1 MAEAEVVG
9 MVLLALS
16 TILGV
21 FGLIAKPML
30 RLDQT
35 ITRLE
40 ITLEHIQGQAKNV
53 EETISVH
60 ETRLDRAEDRLTEH
74 DYRLR
79 AVEGREY
86 GERERN
92 RRQAQ

>member
-1 MAEAEVVG
+1 MAEAEAVG

-16 TILGV
+16 TILGAFAV
-21 FGLIAKPML
+21 VAKPML

-40 ITLEHIQGQAKNV
+40 LTLEHMQSQAKNV
-53 EETISVH
+53 DNALAVH
-60 ETRLDRAEDRLTEH
+60 ESRLDRAEDRLTEH

-79 AVEGREY
+79 AVKGREN
-86 GERERN
+86 GGRKAE
-92 RRQAQ
+92 